1 MAMNG
6 RSSSDVHAVRSGRR
20 RALAGLPDVTRFL
33 LPKEELRYRHRRHPI
48 VLLPSLALVF
58 ALIILVGFLV
68 TAVGAGPVLNLYFL
82 VIVGSALW
90 FMYRVLRWARI
101 VLVVT
106 DRRVFEVES
115 LFISRATIKPVFRQA
130 VVFVQDPIGERLNYG
145 TILTEMPNGDRV
157 NTFKWI
163 HDPRRFYAAVT
174 DRAV

>member
-1 MAMNG
+1 MATNG
-6 RSSSDVHAVRSGRR
+6 RSPDVHAVRRGRR
-20 RALAGLPDVTRFL
+20 RTLVGMPDVTRFL
-33 LPKEELRYRHRRHPI
+33 LPNEELRYQHRRHPI
-48 VLLPSLALVF
+48 VLLPSLALV
-58 ALIILVGFLV
+58 IVLVVITGFMV

-82 VIVGSALW
+82 VIIGSALW
-90 FMYRVLRWARI
+90 FLYRVLRWTRI
-101 VLVVT
+101 VLVAT

-115 LFISRATIKPVFRQA
+115 LIISRATIKPVFRQA
-130 VVFVQDPIGERLNYG
+130 VVFVQDPLGERLNYG

>member
-6 RSSSDVHAVRSGRR
+6 RSTDVHAVQPARR
-20 RALAGLPDVTRFL
+20 RTLANMPDVTRFL
-33 LPKEELRYRHRRHPI
+33 LPDEELRYQHRRHPI
-48 VLLPSLALVF
+48 VLLPPLALVV
-58 ALIILVGFLV
+58 LLVVLAGFMV

-90 FMYRVLRWARI
+90 FLYRVLRWTRV

-115 LFISRATIKPVFRQA
+115 LIISRATIKPVFRQA
-130 VVFVQDPIGERLNYG
+130 VVFIQDPLGERLNYG
-145 TILTEMPNGDRV
+145 TILTQMPNGDRV
-157 NTFKWI
+157 NTFKWT

>member
-6 RSSSDVHAVRSGRR
+6 RSSDVHAVRSRR
-20 RALAGLPDVTRFL
+20 RALDNMPDVTRFL
-33 LPKEELRYRHRRHPI
+33 LPKEELRYKHRRHPI
-48 VLLPSLALVF
+48 VLLPSLALVV
-58 ALIILVGFLV
+58 LLVVLAGFMV
-68 TAVGAGPVLNLYFL
+68 TAVGAGAVLNLYL
-82 VIVGSALW
+82 LIIVGSALW
-90 FMYRVLRWARI
+90 FLYRVLRWTRI

-115 LFISRATIKPVFRQA
+115 LIISRATIKPVFRQA

-174 DRAV
+174 DRAI

>member
-6 RSSSDVHAVRSGRR
+6 WSSDVRTVHRGRR
-20 RALAGLPDVTRFL
+20 RALASMPDITRFL
-33 LPKEELRYRHRRHPI
+33 LPNEELRYQHRRHSI
-48 VLLPSLALVF
+48 VLLPSLALVV
-58 ALIILVGFLV
+58 LLVVLAGFMV

-90 FMYRVLRWARI
+90 FLYRVLRWTRI

-115 LFISRATIKPVFRQA
+115 LIISRATIKPVFRQA
-130 VVFVQDPIGERLNYG
+130 VVFVQDPLGERLNYG
-145 TILTEMPNGDRV
+145 TVLTEMPNGDRV